1 MGVLMASEYDPIRQ
15 TIDDPLAE
23 DGLEQVRELFEEA
36 SRPFLSQPWS
46 WLAWSLIL
54 PSTALA
60 TSGILEATGGLGV
73 MFLWSVAV
81 LLGGAVEAFHILRAR
96 RRGGVVSSS
105 LASWVLRAQG
115 NLSLVAVFVSA
126 ALLMQG
132 MAWLLPGT
140 WLLLLGHSLFSLGG
154 LASGSLRAGGLVYQ
168 VGGLLAIW
176 PHGWGLEIFA
186 LATFVGNLWIGLSIW
201 RAESANR

>member
-1 MGVLMASEYDPIRQ
+1 MTRSEYDPIRQ

-23 DGLEQVRELFEEA
+23 DGLERARELFEEA
-36 SRPFLSQPWS
+36 SRPYLSQPWS

-60 TSGILEATGGLGV
+60 TPWILGTTGGLGV

-81 LLGGAVEAFHILRAR
+81 LVGGAIEAFHILRAR

-115 NLSLVAVFVSA
+115 NLSLVAVLVSV

-132 MAWLLPGT
+132 LAWLLPGI

-154 LASGSLRAGGLVYQ
+154 LASGALRAGGLIYQ

-176 PHGWGLEIFA
+176 PHGQALGIFA
-186 LATFVGNLWIGLSIW
+186 VATFLGNLWIAWSIS
-201 RAESANR
+201 RAESGSH